1 MKTALKI
8 AAALVAAAMLAVVG
22 YVGYVLY
29 LIDHSHLW

>member
-8 AAALVAAAMLAVVG
+8 TAALVAAAMLAVVS

-29 LIDHSHLW
+29 LIDHSHL